1 MHNILLEIINKTK
14 QDLLVRKKLNLLN
27 NSKFYAIF
35 LKPKFGAGIIA
46 EVKFASPTRS
56 ALGSPDTLL
65 LRVKQYQQAGADAI
79 SVITEKHF
87 FNGRLEFVTEVKKI
101 TPLPVLQKDFVVDE
115 YQIFES
121 KKLGTDAILL
131 IAKILNQRILNKF
144 VKLALDLGIEPVV
157 EINNEED
164 LEKACGTKT
173 HIIAANA
180 RNLNTLEIDVDNAC
194 KLINKIPKKYIRV
207 GFSGIKGKKEME
219 KYKNAGASGVL
230 IGTSLMKSDNISQF
244 IKDIRT

>member
-1 MHNILLEIINKTK
+1 MNNILLEIINKTK
-14 QDLLVRKKLNLLN
+14 QDLLVRKKINPLNDN
-27 NSKFYAIF
+27 KFYQIF
-35 LKPKFGAGIIA
+35 SKPKPGVGIIA
-46 EVKFASPTRS
+46 EVKFASPTNLK
-56 ALGSPDTLL
+56 LGSPSNLVNL
-65 LRVKQYQQAGADAI
+65 VKSYEQAGADAI

-87 FNGRLEFVTEVKKI
+87 FNGRLKFVSQIKK
-101 TPLPVLQKDFVVDE
+101 TTSLPILQKDFVVDE

-121 KKLGTDAILL
+121 KNLGTDAILL

-180 RNLNTLEIDVDNAC
+180 RNLNTLEIDIDNAC